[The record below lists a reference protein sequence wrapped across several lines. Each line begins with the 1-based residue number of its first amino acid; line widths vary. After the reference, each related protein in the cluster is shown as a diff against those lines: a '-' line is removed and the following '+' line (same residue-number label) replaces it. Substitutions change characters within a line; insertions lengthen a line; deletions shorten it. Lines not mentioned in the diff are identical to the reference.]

1 VRPNQINASLPT
13 GKRLQ
18 PNAFS
23 GFAVAKPHNAFTLGS
38 VETTLLE
45 RPLFYIGDH
54 YVTFLGL
61 IAFVGLF
68 AAGLIIARFLQSDLV
83 RRLFSRFKI
92 DTNFVAIVTT
102 ILSLAALIFFI
113 ISAIN
118 AAGIPL
124 GWNAPL
130 PAIKLS
136 LLQIFLLV
144 ALLIAVFWIASRTK
158 RFLFNR
164 LLAQSGL
171 DRSLQYAIA
180 QIVGYV
186 VLIIGIVIVLDNAG
200 IHLGALTVFAGAVG
214 VGVGF
219 GLRNIVSDLISG
231 LVLLAERPITI
242 GDRIEVEGIGHEVIT
257 GQVQQIRARSTVIR
271 TNDDIFVIV
280 PNTNFIHSP
289 VTNWHY
295 GSPRVRF
302 RLPVGVAYGSNVNKV
317 RDALIAAAREHKA
330 TLDDPE
336 PNAYLEK
343 FGDSTIDFELIVWS
357 KDMSYKPRRFKSD
370 LNYLIYKHL
379 TEAGIEIPNP
389 QRDIHIRDGV
399 IKVKTMTDGE
409 AVGRS
414 EE

>member
-1 VRPNQINASLPT
+1 
-13 GKRLQ
+13 
-18 PNAFS
+18 
-23 GFAVAKPHNAFTLGS
+23 
-38 VETTLLE
+38 VEITLLE
-45 RPLFYIGDH
+45 RPLFYVGDH
-54 YVTFLGL
+54 YVNLLGL
-61 IAFVGLF
+61 TAFVGLF
-68 AAGLIIARFLQSDLV
+68 AAGLLSARILQSDAV
-83 RRLFSRFKI
+83 RRFFSRFKI

-136 LLQIFLLV
+136 LLQIFLLI
-144 ALLIAVFWIASRTK
+144 ALLIAVFWISSRTK

-214 VGVGF
+214 VGLGF
-219 GLRNIVSDLISG
+219 GLKNIASNFISG
-231 LVLLAERPITI
+231 LLILAERPIAI
-242 GDRIEVEGIGHEVIT
+242 GDRIEVAGIT
-257 GQVQQIRARSTVIR
+257 GQVQEIRARSTVIL
-271 TNDDIFVIV
+271 TNDNIAMIV
-280 PNTNFIHSP
+280 PNEKFIDSP
-289 VTNWHY
+289 VTNWTY
-295 GSPRVRF
+295 SDRRVRF
-302 RLPVGVAYGSNVNKV
+302 RLPVGVAYGSDVNKV
-317 RDALIAAAREHKA
+317 REALIAAAREHPA
-330 TLDDPE
+330 TLKEPA
-336 PNAYLEK
+336 PNAFLEK
-343 FGDSTIDFELIVWS
+343 FGDSTIDFQLVVWS
-357 KDMSYKPRRFKSD
+357 DEMSRRPSRFKSD

-379 TEAGIEIPNP
+379 SVAGIEIPNP
-389 QRDIHIRDGV
+389 QRDLHIKSGV
-399 IKVKTMTDGE
+399 IKVKTMLDRE
-409 AVGRS
+409 AAGRS